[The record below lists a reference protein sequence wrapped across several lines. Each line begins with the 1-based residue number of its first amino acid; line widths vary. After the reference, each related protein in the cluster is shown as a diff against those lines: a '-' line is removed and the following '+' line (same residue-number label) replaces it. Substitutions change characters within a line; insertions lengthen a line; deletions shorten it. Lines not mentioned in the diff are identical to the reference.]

1 MTVKVLKGAKSPLN
15 GASCGKQ
22 GDPIWMYE
30 VPFTP
35 MWDLRVD
42 PNSSAFSAVNAAL
55 GLTLPTTVGKVARVN
70 ADCLGQPGYDK
81 NAKGLI
87 ALCLGPDQWL
97 LTGTADAMELLDH
110 VRAIH
115 HISIVDVSGQRTKL
129 EVSGSKSIEV
139 LEHVW
144 EQDLREKN
152 FGIDNCSQG
161 IMFRTPVIM
170 WHCCTDCYILFVRS
184 SFAQHLWAA
193 LTDATVEYL

>member
-55 GLTLPTTVGKVARVN
+55 GLTLPTKVGKVARVN

-152 FGIDNCSQG
+152 FGIDSCSQG

>member
-1 MTVKVLKGAKSPLN
+1 MTVKVLKGAKSSLN

-70 ADCLGQPGYDK
+70 ADCIGQPGYDK

-184 SFAQHLWAA
+184 SFAEHLWAA

>member
-1 MTVKVLKGAKSPLN
+1 VTVKVLKGAKSPLN
-15 GASCGKQ
+15 GATWGKQ

-70 ADCLGQPGYDK
+70 ASCMGQPEYEKDQ
-81 NAKGLI
+81 KGII

-97 LTGTADAMELLDH
+97 LTGTADASELLEH

-115 HISIVDVSGQRTKL
+115 HISLVDISAQRTKL
-129 EVSGSKSIEV
+129 EVSGPKSVEV

-144 EQDLREKN
+144 EQDLRKKN
-152 FGIDNCSQG
+152 FGIDSCSQG

-170 WHCCTDCYILFVRS
+170 WYCCTDCYILFVRS
-184 SFAQHLWAA
+184 SFAEHLWAA